1 MPNRNRTPAL
11 DPSLLCFDF
20 DCCSENS
27 SAPGLDS
34 ALGPQINMTYNGKP
48 FMQKQGPAACPAGA
62 KCCTCLFCEAGG
74 CIYPN
79 STECWSPGPG
89 QDISTDLP
97 NCLII
102 GDSVSN
108 QYTPVVTALLNSTC
122 KVQHAPWVG
131 GGSANNADNG
141 LRNLQ
146 GEKCR
151 MGIATQHIIHLWLST
166 VPTQGR
172 KVCCTGCSMLTYVW
186 PR

>member
-1 MPNRNRTPAL
+1 MHAAAT
-11 DPSLLCFDF
+11 
-20 DCCSENS
+20 
-27 SAPGLDS
+27 
-34 ALGPQINMTYNGKP
+34 QINMTYQGKP
-48 FMQKQGPAACPAGA
+48 VIQHQGPAACPAGA

-89 QDISTDLP
+89 QDISSDLP

-108 QYTPVVTALLNSTC
+108 QYTPVVAELLNSTC

-131 GGSANNADNG
+131 GGSANDASSG

-146 GEKCR
+146 GANLVK
-151 MGIATQHIIHLWLST
+151 LS
-166 VPTQGR
+166 GA
-172 KVCCTGCSMLTYVW
+172 
-186 PR
+186 